1 MKASVTLYSA
11 QQGHQAYTALW
22 HDLKAWL
29 IAGHRLSLS
38 IKPETRSTEQNS
50 LFWSCLTDISRQV
63 EWPVDGRMVRME
75 PEDWKHVL
83 SAGLKRHQR
92 VAAGIDGG
100 FVVMGQSTSKL
111 TRAEMSELVTL
122 THAFGDERG
131 VKWSRTSLGRE
142 VPDACFAEA
151 ICSK

>member
-1 MKASVTLYSA
+1 MKASIRLINT
-11 QQGHQAYTALW
+11 QQGHQALMSLW
-22 HDLKAWL
+22 PDLKAWL
-29 IAGHRLSLS
+29 IAGHRLCVTV
-38 IKPETRSTEQNS
+38 KAETRSSEQNS

-92 VAAGIDGG
+92 VASGIDGG

-111 TRAEMSELVTL
+111 TKAEMSELVTL

-131 VKWSRTSLGRE
+131 VVWGRTSLGRD
-142 VPDACFAEA
+142 VPDERFAEA
-151 ICSK
+151 A